1 MIKSGPFA
9 AILLF
14 DFDII
19 MLLKMHYKTM
29 LRSAYNRKNAYCPLF
44 DHSAQIL
51 FRHTSKDFSDSTRL
65 REIAQERNL
74 F

>member
-1 MIKSGPFA
+1 VLDVPFIIKIGPFS

-29 LRSAYNRKNAYCPLF
+29 LQSMFNKINLYCARF
-44 DHSAQIL
+44 QWCGRIH
-51 FRHTSKDFSDSTRL
+51 FRQASKSIPDAKRL
-65 REIAQERNL
+65 
-74 F
+74 